1 MSLDY
6 RLNEMQKQKLS
17 SKIRVTVLP
26 QRFEGFSEKQAKF
39 YTKYA
44 TIAFKT
50 LTNPLFQ
57 RFIDWMMLRENIDEH
72 TVTNVQIRAFPLRK
86 ENGNGLAGR
95 FNKKGEI
102 LIYPK
107 RLEFCRKLVQEL
119 EKESVYFYIKV
130 RAMAT
135 LIHEL
140 LHIKYS
146 CDEDKVRQL
155 TRKYLSIFTRHRNS
169 QNMNTKRILKILFS
183 P

>member
-1 MSLDY
+1 MSLNC
-6 RLNEMQKQKLS
+6 RLNEMQKQNLP

-26 QRFEGFSEKQAKF
+26 QRFEGFSERQAKF
-39 YTKYA
+39 YMKYA
-44 TIAFKT
+44 TVAFKT

-72 TVTNVQIRAFPLRK
+72 TVKNVQIRAFPFRK
-86 ENGNGLAGR
+86 ENGNGLAGS

-102 LIYPK
+102 FIYPK
-107 RLEFCRKLVQEL
+107 RLEFCRKLMREL

-146 CDEDKVRQL
+146 HDEENVRRL
-155 TRKYLSIFTRHRNS
+155 TRKYLNIFTHHKNLRS
-169 QNMNTKRILKILFS
+169 MSDKRILNILFS

>member
-1 MSLDY
+1 
-6 RLNEMQKQKLS
+6 MQKQNLP

-26 QRFEGFSEKQAKF
+26 QRFEGFSERQAKF
-39 YTKYA
+39 YMKYA
-44 TIAFKT
+44 TVAFKT

-72 TVTNVQIRAFPLRK
+72 TVTNVQIRAFPFRK
-86 ENGNGLAGR
+86 ENGNGLAGS

-107 RLEFCRKLVQEL
+107 RLEFCRKLMREL

-146 CDEDKVRQL
+146 HDEENVRRL
-155 TRKYLSIFTRHRNS
+155 TRKYLNIFTRHKNLQS
-169 QNMNTKRILKILFS
+169 MSDKRILNILFS

>member
-1 MSLDY
+1 MQEQ
-6 RLNEMQKQKLS
+6 RL
-17 SKIRVTVLP
+17 SKEIRVTVFPPKL
-26 QRFEGFSEKQAKF
+26 EEFSESQAKF

-44 TIAFKT
+44 AVAFKT

-57 RFIDWMMLRENIDEH
+57 RFLGWMMLRENIDAH
-72 TVTNVQIRAFPLRK
+72 TLADVQIRAFPFRK

-107 RLEFCRKLVQEL
+107 RLEFCRKLMDEF
-119 EKESVYFYIKV
+119 ERENVYFYIKV

-146 CDEDKVRQL
+146 HDEEEVRRL
-155 TRKYLSIFTRHRNS
+155 TRKYLNIFTHHKNLQS
-169 QNMNTKRILKILFS
+169 MSDKRILNILFS